1 MKTTQAII
9 FLAMSIMSIDDLT
22 HLNFRFSEHTPYA
35 YPAQQENNICP
46 TLMAKSNLNHRLP
59 KQSLPIAQVINRSS
73 TCVFACFHQRK
84 RLDGRPSVSLEN
96 LRHHLPHV
104 IVFSRHQLANEG
116 YLPRIQ
122 VEWANGSVP
131 CISWSLNSY
140 LQMVPSETPKK
151 SGTYSH
157 QACSPTNDVAS
168 GSFGRY

>member
-1 MKTTQAII
+1 MEDVHEIPMKTTQAII

-131 CISWSLNSY
+131 CIS
-140 LQMVPSETPKK
+140 EAKK
-151 SGTYSH
+151 GTYSH